1 MQEKNLS
8 FYENLNIDF
17 VTNSGNVK
25 LNVTA
30 TGLLDRLLDNTKI
43 TVVLTHGFMESSD
56 GIMAKA
62 LTSELLKRKNM
73 DILVLDGRKFISYEY
88 FRSTTYVRF
97 IGEKL
102 GSLLSEIIKKGQDA
116 NKIILIGHSL
126 GAHVAGVAGK
136 RIQQLTGTA
145 IGRIIALDPAG
156 PCFIN
161 VSRDNRLDR
170 NDAVHV
176 DVIHTNGGILGLKE
190 PVGHKDFYPNGGSSQ
205 PGCFLSTCDHS
216 RAWELF
222 AESLTF
228 PQHFIARRCSNWT
241 MFREGHCSKNELAYM
256 GINSTKGNHGSYFLV
271 TNSVTPFGIGSDGT
285 G

>member
-102 GSLLSEIIKKGQDA
+102 GSLLSEIIKSKLHKT
-116 NKIILIGHSL
+116 NI
-126 GAHVAGVAGK
+126 
-136 RIQQLTGTA
+136 TTA
-145 IGRIIALDPAG
+145 
-156 PCFIN
+156 
-161 VSRDNRLDR
+161 
-170 NDAVHV
+170 
-176 DVIHTNGGILGLKE
+176 
-190 PVGHKDFYPNGGSSQ
+190 
-205 PGCFLSTCDHS
+205 
-216 RAWELF
+216 
-222 AESLTF
+222 
-228 PQHFIARRCSNWT
+228 
-241 MFREGHCSKNELAYM
+241 
-256 GINSTKGNHGSYFLV
+256 
-271 TNSVTPFGIGSDGT
+271 
-285 G
+285 

>member
-1 MQEKNLS
+1 M
-8 FYENLNIDF
+8 
-17 VTNSGNVK
+17 
-25 LNVTA
+25 
-30 TGLLDRLLDNTKI
+30 
-43 TVVLTHGFMESSD
+43 TVVLTHGFMESSE

-62 LTSELLKRKNM
+62 LTSELLKKKDM
-73 DILVLDGRKFISYEY
+73 DVLVLDGRNIISYEY

-102 GSLLSEIIKKGQDA
+102 GSVLSQIIKKGQDA
-116 NKIILIGHSL
+116 NNIIIIGHSL
-126 GAHVAGVAGK
+126 GAHIAGIAGK
-136 RIQQLTGTA
+136 RIQQLTGKA

-161 VSRDNRLDR
+161 INRDYRLDKD
-170 NDAVHV
+170 DAVYV

-222 AESLTF
+222 AESLRF
-228 PQHFIARRCSNWT
+228 PQHFLAHRCSNWT
-241 MFREGHCSKNELAYM
+241 MFREGHCSKNDLAYM
-256 GINSTKGNHGSYFLV
+256 GINSTKGSPGSYFLT
-271 TNSVTPFGIGSDGT
+271 TNSISPFGIGSSGT
-285 G
+285 R